1 MQNQGAEF
9 PTPCRIFTGA
19 TRSGVCVFPGAKS
32 EVTLAARSKGSPDRM
47 VTEAGDAPAAH
58 NLRAD
63 SGSDHRLFFPNGK
76 IVHKTLQE
84 SLGAIEIVP
93 CVIAPQIAGLECQA
107 AVNLQFGSPHLV

>member
-1 MQNQGAEF
+1 
-9 PTPCRIFTGA
+9 
-19 TRSGVCVFPGAKS
+19 
-32 EVTLAARSKGSPDRM
+32 VT
-47 VTEAGDAPAAH
+47 
-58 NLRAD
+58 
-63 SGSDHRLFFPNGK
+63 HRLFFPNGK

>member
-1 MQNQGAEF
+1 MRQSPTISA
-9 PTPCRIFTGA
+9 PTP
-19 TRSGVCVFPGAKS
+19 
-32 EVTLAARSKGSPDRM
+32 EVT
-47 VTEAGDAPAAH
+47 
-58 NLRAD
+58 
-63 SGSDHRLFFPNGK
+63 HRLFFPNGK